1 MRFLV
6 RTKENRIT
14 GPFEKDEL
22 ADRVAKGELRE
33 LDEIAEANGYWIYLH
48 ERAES
53 KRLLGVELPRKKAK
67 DDLHEEQTET
77 ETETVTAT
85 APLIAKDLPIGGGSV
100 QLPRV
105 VAPVVA
111 SQSPLPRRPETV
123 GLFKYFLLAMAAVI
137 AFVLFRVFEIAQEM

>member
-14 GPFEKDEL
+14 GPFERTEL
-22 ADRVAKGELRE
+22 AERVAKGELRE
-33 LDEIAEANGYWIYLH
+33 LDEICEASGYWIFLH

-53 KRLLGVELPRKKAK
+53 KRLLGVELPRKKSK

-85 APLIAKDLPIGGGSV
+85 APMVKDLPAGGGSV
-100 QLPRV
+100 HLPRV
-105 VAPVVA
+105 AVAPVTA
-111 SQSPLPRRPETV
+111 APAPRRPETL
-123 GLFKYFLLAMAAVI
+123 GLFKYFLIFIAGII
-137 AFVLFRVFEIAQEM
+137 AFVLFRVFEIAKDL

>member
-14 GPFEKDEL
+14 GPFEREEL
-22 ADRVAKGELRE
+22 AERVMKGDLRE
-33 LDEIAEANGYWIYLH
+33 LDEICEANGYWIYLH

-53 KRLLGVELPRKKAK
+53 KRLLGVELPRKKSK

-85 APLIAKDLPIGGGSV
+85 APMVKDLPAGGGSV
-100 QLPRV
+100 HLPRV
-105 VAPVVA
+105 VPAPAVA
-111 SQSPLPRRPETV
+111 APPAPRRPETL
-123 GLFKYFLLAMAAVI
+123 GLFKYFLLAIAGII
-137 AFVLFRVFEIAQEM
+137 AFVLFRVFEIAKDL